1 MNKRLGYLVY
11 IAVILGLNA
20 FSYITKIDLSMFWLG
35 GVLILLLVTLR
46 SDSQR
51 PKYKLNKFQDELSD
65 MMEAKALD
73 EVKNKEKNKKLKLT
87 GKQCFYLIWPLLVN
101 CLVVYFLF

>member
-65 MMEAKALD
+65 KMEAKALD
-73 EVKNKEKNKKLKLT
+73 EVKNKEKDKILKLT